1 MEKNEQTRL
10 NALTQE
16 VARLKQLVERSKLDE
31 AGLIQRE
38 QHYRTIFDNASI
50 GLAQVGPDGR
60 FIEVNRQF
68 CRVLGYSRTELLDL
82 TYRDITH
89 PEDCDKDLKV
99 RQQLL
104 SGERSSAVLEKR
116 YVCKDGTAIWVR
128 LNLSATYVPGFPH
141 PNILTSIENITDY
154 HALRESLGC
163 IATNLAE
170 AKGIALGGAWEWN
183 IEKDEIHTSPEVLH
197 LLALPP
203 NHSPPGLES
212 ALSRVHPDDKAAVER
227 VLQEALADDKP
238 HQIECRLLDPDGAE
252 RIVSVTGKVYRRNDK
267 GEPEIMIGMVQ
278 DISMRKQ
285 AEQAIKESEQRFRSL
300 FDDAADG
307 IFIADS
313 DGRYID
319 MNLSACSMLGYSR
332 EELIGKCI
340 ADLIPEKDV
349 ARVTSA
355 KKYFLQN
362 PEHVRLEEWEL
373 KHKDGRYIQVE
384 VSARILPDGRWMAI
398 VRDIGERRHTQHE
411 LERYAA
417 EVQDLYDQA
426 PCGYHSVNRDGLIIR
441 MNRTELEWLGYESD
455 EVIGKKKITDL
466 MTPASRATMQVNFPR
481 LLETGLMRDVE
492 LEMVRKNGSV
502 LPVMLN
508 ASGVYDED
516 GNFVRSRSTLF
527 DMTELVEA
535 QKKLRQAAAVFEHTN
550 DAILITDSA
559 GTIVA
564 VNNAFTRITGYTP
577 EEVIGKTPRL
587 LKSDMHDEQF
597 YRDMWQTL
605 DATGTWQGEIH
616 DRRKSGEFFPVWEC
630 ITAVRDESGNVSD
643 YISVFSD
650 ITTIKDTENKLMR
663 LAYHDALT
671 GLPNRLL
678 FNDRV
683 EQMLARAKR
692 HGSRVALLLL
702 DLDRFK
708 LINDTLGHAAGDE
721 LLQVIATRLQQS
733 IRKEDTVA
741 RLGGDEFAI
750 VSAQAEPLADAALL
764 AQKVVSLIAQ
774 PVVIAGQA
782 LTISASVGIGMF
794 PEDASDPATL
804 AKCADMAMYGAKQSG
819 RNAYAFYTAKMTDTA
834 FETLAID
841 RGLRDAIA
849 NGELELFYQPQI
861 ELGSGK
867 IVGIEALIRWHR
879 PQQGLESPAKFIPV
893 AEESDLIDAIGN
905 WVFDEACARLHH
917 WHSAGLPPMR
927 LAINLSARQLRNP
940 RFVESIRQRL
950 EKLICAD
957 GFYLELEITET
968 ALQTAPNIV
977 DALNELKSLGLQ
989 IAIDDFGTGYSSLNS
1004 LKHLPVD
1011 VLKIDR
1017 SFIHG
1022 IPEDADDKAIASA
1035 IIAMGHNLGMRVIA
1049 EGIETEEQL
1058 QFLIGQQ
1065 CDEAQ
1070 GFLVHPP
1077 LRAEE
1082 CERVLAGGGQVQLPV
1097 QARAARSQGRLH

>member
-1 MEKNEQTRL
+1 MEKTEQTRL
-10 NALTQE
+10 TALTQE
-16 VARLKQLVERSKLDE
+16 VARLKEQVERSKLDE

-68 CRVLGYSRTELLDL
+68 CRVLGYSREELLGMRYLDV
-82 TYRDITH
+82 TH
-89 PEDCDKDLKV
+89 PEDRSKDTKV

-104 SGERSSAVLEKR
+104 SGERLSAVLEKR
-116 YVCKDGTAIWVR
+116 YVRKDGTAIWVR
-128 LNLSATYVPGFPH
+128 LNLSATNVPGFPQ
-141 PNILTSIENITDY
+141 PNILTSIENITEY
-154 HALRESLGC
+154 HALRESLGR
-163 IATNLAE
+163 IATSLAE

-183 IEKDEIHTSPEVLH
+183 IEKDEIHTAPEVLH

-203 NHSPPGLES
+203 NHSPPGLEA
-212 ALSRVHPDDKAAVER
+212 ALARVHPDDKAIVER
-227 VLQEALADDKP
+227 VLHEALADDNP
-238 HQIECRLLDPDGAE
+238 HQIECRLLDPNGAE

-267 GEPEIMIGMVQ
+267 GEPGIMIGMVQ

-285 AEQAIKESEQRFRSL
+285 AEQAIKESEQRFRTL

-313 DGRYID
+313 NGRYID

-332 EELIGKCI
+332 DELIGKRI
-340 ADLIPEKDV
+340 PDLIPEKDV
-349 ARVTSA
+349 ARLASA
-355 KKYFLQN
+355 KDFFLQN
-362 PEHVRLEEWEL
+362 PEHVQLEEWEL
-373 KHKDGRYIQVE
+373 KHKDGHHIQVE
-384 VSARILPDGRWMAI
+384 ISSRILPDGRWMAI
-398 VRDIGERRHTQHE
+398 VRDIGERRRTQQE

-417 EVQDLYDQA
+417 EVQDLYDHA
-426 PCGYHSVNRDGLIIR
+426 PCGYHSVDRNGVIIR
-441 MNRTELEWLGYESD
+441 INRTELDWLGYESS
-455 EVIGKKKITDL
+455 ELIGKKRIMDL
-466 MTPASRATMQVNFPR
+466 MTPASQARMQVNFPR
-481 LLETGLMRDVE
+481 FLQIGLMRDVE
-492 LEMVRKNGSV
+492 LEMVCKDGTV

-508 ASGVYDED
+508 ASGVYDEH

-564 VNNAFTRITGYTP
+564 VNNAFTRITGYMA
-577 EEVIGKTPRL
+577 EEVIGQTPRL
-587 LKSDMHDEQF
+587 LKSDMHDDQF

-605 DATGTWQGEIH
+605 ETTGTWQGEIH
-616 DRRKSGEFFPVWEC
+616 DRRKSGECFPAWEC

-650 ITTIKDTENKLMR
+650 ITTIKEAENKLVR

-683 EQMLARAKR
+683 EQMLAHARR
-692 HGSRVALLLL
+692 HGTRVALLLL

-733 IRKEDTVA
+733 VRKEDTVA

-750 VSAQAEPLADAALL
+750 VTAQTDPVAEAALL
-764 AQKVVSLIAQ
+764 AQKLVSLIVQ

-794 PEDASDPATL
+794 PEDAADPASL

-819 RNAYAFYTAKMTDTA
+819 RNAYAFYTAQMTDTA
-834 FETLAID
+834 LETLAID
-841 RGLRDAIA
+841 RGLRTAIS

-861 ELGSGK
+861 ELAGGK

-879 PQQGLESPAKFIPV
+879 PQRGLESPAKFIPV

-905 WVFDEACARLHH
+905 WVFDEACSCLHR
-917 WHSAGLPPMR
+917 WHSSRLPPMR

-940 RFVESIRQRL
+940 SFVNSIRERL
-950 EKLICAD
+950 ERLIRVD

-968 ALQTAPNIV
+968 ALQTAPHII

-1022 IPEDADDKAIASA
+1022 IPEDADDRAIASA

-1049 EGIETEEQL
+1049 EGVETEQQL
-1058 QFLIGQQ
+1058 QFLIDQQ
-1065 CDEAQ
+1065 CDEVQ

-1082 CERVLAGGGQVQLPV
+1082 CERLLADGGLVHLPEPAKAAF
-1097 QARAARSQGRLH
+1097 ARNRLH